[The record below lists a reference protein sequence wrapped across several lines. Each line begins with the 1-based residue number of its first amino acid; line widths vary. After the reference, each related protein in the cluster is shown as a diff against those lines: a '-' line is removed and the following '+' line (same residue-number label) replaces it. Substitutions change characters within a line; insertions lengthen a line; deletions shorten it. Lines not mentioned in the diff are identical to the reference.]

1 MSVMEL
7 SGNLKVIEAEY
18 LNSSSVLGFL
28 FILIFAK
35 VDYRKARDWR
45 GFLGYVLGKLNKLAV

>member
-18 LNSSSVLGFL
+18 LNSSFVLGFL

-35 VDYRKARDWR
+35 VDNRKARDWR